1 MDETATSV
9 KDRSTWLSLLA
20 GVVIWFLH
28 LNTIN
33 ALTSLTCEW
42 GWFPFTIAG
51 IAGLRFIH
59 IVVSL
64 IAALG
69 IAAIIVLS
77 WRGWRNWQAAQADA
91 QHTLVQTGADRHPLM
106 AFVTMLLNGLFLVYV
121 LASLVMVLV
130 LNPCV

>member
-20 GVVIWFLH
+20 GTVIWFLH
-28 LNTIN
+28 LNIVN
-33 ALTSLTCEW
+33 AITSLTCEW

-64 IAALG
+64 IAGVA

-77 WRGWRNWQAAQADA
+77 WRSWHKGQP
-91 QHTLVQTGADRHPLM
+91 TQTEADRHHLM
-106 AFVTMLLNGLFLVYV
+106 AFVTMLL
-121 LASLVMVLV
+121 
-130 LNPCV
+130 